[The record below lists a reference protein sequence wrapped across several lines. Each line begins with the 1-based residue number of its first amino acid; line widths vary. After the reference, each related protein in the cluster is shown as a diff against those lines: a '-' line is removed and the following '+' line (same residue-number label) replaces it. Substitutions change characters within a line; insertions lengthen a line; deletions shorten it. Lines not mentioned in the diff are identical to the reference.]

1 MQISGFV
8 ALFVS
13 MIVSRILNERAYQK
27 LGSDEKL
34 RLMDGFSKS
43 RAYSLVPLL
52 VLIAAFWVLLTQTG
66 LDRQLISI
74 GYFAALIVYVLVRSV
89 MNQRKLIS
97 LGMPA
102 EYRQMFTLAQV
113 LSFVGLAWFFFATFF
128 WVGA

>member
-1 MQISGFV
+1 
-8 ALFVS
+8 LFVS

-34 RLMDGFSKS
+34 RLMDGFSKT